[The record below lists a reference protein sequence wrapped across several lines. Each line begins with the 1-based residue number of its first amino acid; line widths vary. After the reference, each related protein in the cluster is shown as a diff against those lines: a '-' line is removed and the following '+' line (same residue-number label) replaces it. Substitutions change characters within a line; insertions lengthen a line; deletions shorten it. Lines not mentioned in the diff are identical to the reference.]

1 MSPSN
6 IVRSRLTTNNPSA
19 EGFQPTKKARTS
31 LSAGPAS
38 KKGVP
43 TAGRSVSKKGASS
56 TDNAP
61 ASKAPRLR
69 AGRISKKGASSVRRT
84 PSATSSSGGDSG
96 DGDGASP
103 DEGDSA
109 DLPRRD
115 VAREPAGDAAS
126 SDEGGA
132 ALARVGAEIKALPF
146 EETRRITVH
155 VPLASMM
162 VLGALPKMRVFR
174 EAMIAELVSPPIEA
188 LDKLHDYALAA
199 AHAHACLLLQDDGE
213 TRVRAL
219 LAEASPMRER
229 LLLSAELLA
238 NFGLLDGRIVADIR
252 RGTGRL
258 DTAQDLSALATLFLG
273 AWSAIASKTPFTRA
287 DIERAAE
294 LGGLLLEALGRQQQR
309 TDGSDEPG
317 ELEAQFAKAYEL
329 FRRAY
334 EACRHAIV
342 YIRRNE
348 GDADTIAPPLGQSR
362 RRPRRAEADEPTPTE
377 PAPAEPAPTEPAPV
391 DQNGEADAG

>member
-1 MSPSN
+1 MSPTN
-6 IVRSRLTTNNPSA
+6 KIATTLLTSTTTHQAPNKA
-19 EGFQPTKKARTS
+19 FRPTKKPRTS
-31 LSAGPAS
+31 LSAGPAP
-38 KKGVP
+38 KKEAP
-43 TAGRSVSKKGASS
+43 TR
-56 TDNAP
+56 AP
-61 ASKAPRLR
+61 A
-69 AGRISKKGASSVRRT
+69 
-84 PSATSSSGGDSG
+84 
-96 DGDGASP
+96 
-103 DEGDSA
+103 
-109 DLPRRD
+109 
-115 VAREPAGDAAS
+115 DAAAG
-126 SDEGGA
+126 SDEGVV
-132 ALARVGAEIKALPF
+132 ALARIRAEINALPL

-155 VPLASMM
+155 VPSASMLA
-162 VLGALPKMRVFR
+162 LGALPKMRAFR
-174 EAMIAELVSPPIEA
+174 EAMIAELVSPPLEA
-188 LDKLHDYALAA
+188 LDKLHDYAQAA

-273 AWSAIASKTPFTRA
+273 VWPTIASKTPFTRA
-287 DIERAAE
+287 DVERAAE

-317 ELEAQFAKAYEL
+317 ELEAQLAKAYEL

-342 YIRRNE
+342 YVRRNE

-362 RRPRRAEADEPTPTE
+362 RRTRRAGADEPTPIE
-377 PAPAEPAPTEPAPV
+377 PAPAEPAPAAPS
-391 DQNGEADAG
+391 GEADAG